1 MDVRGFF
8 FGLRAGLSMTEISK
22 TNKVVK
28 LNKEQIEILASL
40 LREQAWEFSEQA
52 YAYWKAKKEKVSIVA
67 YCSGKVTIQGK
78 GTDEVVE
85 FILEPHHLGCEPS
98 LEAEAEESATM
109 DSMEPHIGIDESGKG
124 DYFGPLIIA
133 ACYVDQVSAEKL
145 KAIGVTDSKLIK
157 SDQKILSIAD
167 KIKSIVSYQFSV
179 IVIGNTTYNQLY
191 ERCQNLNR
199 LLAWGHARALE
210 NVLEKVPSCQKAI
223 SDQFGS
229 KGTVSRA
236 LMERGRKII
245 LEEHPR
251 AEADIAVAA
260 ASILARAEFVL
271 RMNKLAET
279 AGFELPKGAGE
290 HVKKCAVKLGQTLG
304 EEALGNYVKLHFKT
318 TESVHEALC
327 NIAGER

>member
-1 MDVRGFF
+1 MSGAFF
-8 FGLRAGLSMTEISK
+8 LFGASGLMTDISK
-22 TNKVVK
+22 THCVVK
-28 LNKEQIEILASL
+28 LNNEQIALLADL
-40 LREQAWEFSEQA
+40 LREQAWDFTTQA
-52 YAYWKAKKEKVSIVA
+52 YAHWKAKKGNVSIVA
-67 YCSGKVTIQGK
+67 YCSGKVTVQGK

-85 FILEPHHLGCEPS
+85 FILEPHHLGCEPT
-98 LEAEAEESATM
+98 LRGEAEVASSK
-109 DSMEPHIGIDESGKG
+109 DVIEPHIGIDESGKG

-133 ACYVDQVSAEKL
+133 ACYVDQSMADKL
-145 KAIGVTDSKLIK
+145 KEIGVTDSKLIK
-157 SDQKILSIAD
+157 NDKKIVAIAE
-167 KIKSIVSYQFSV
+167 KIKTIVAYQFSV
-179 IVIGNTTYNQLY
+179 IVIGNPTYNQLY

-210 NVLEKVPSCQKAI
+210 NVLEKVPSCPKAI

-236 LMERGRKII
+236 LMERGRRIV

-271 RMNKLAET
+271 RMGKLAEL
-279 AGFELPKGAGE
+279 AGFELPKGAGG
-290 HVKKCAVKLGQTLG
+290 HVEKCAIKLGQALG

-318 TESVHEALC
+318 TDSVRRVLR
-327 NIAGER
+327 NIADV